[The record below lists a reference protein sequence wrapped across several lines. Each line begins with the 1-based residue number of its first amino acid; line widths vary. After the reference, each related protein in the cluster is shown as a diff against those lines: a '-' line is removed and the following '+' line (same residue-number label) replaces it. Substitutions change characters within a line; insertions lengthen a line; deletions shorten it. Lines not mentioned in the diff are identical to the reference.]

1 MNDAMKRLPFI
12 VPTTVHS
19 IKAAEPCEYERD
31 CTLVYDCELVGGLL
45 QDLCDALCDANNW
58 FCHPGNLYTP
68 VPILWNAFLQL
79 LFELLAMHALVSVL
93 TAWLLLFHVW
103 VGED

>member
-1 MNDAMKRLPFI
+1 MMRCTCIKFSVSGLNRNLHDPSVILTLIMKRLPFI

-45 QDLCDALCDANNW
+45 QVTD
-58 FCHPGNLYTP
+58 
-68 VPILWNAFLQL
+68 I
-79 LFELLAMHALVSVL
+79 
-93 TAWLLLFHVW
+93 
-103 VGED
+103 